1 MRVKETARGA
11 GAAGRLRQ
19 RGASN
24 GARREPHRSLPHRA
38 AGCAGSTGEEK
49 SHEERARGTRR
60 DRGREAEEPRLRSLG
75 QRGAGSPLALC
86 HQGSRS
92 LTQKLRVPSL
102 RKQTPNSPFSV
113 LCRALPLHSSRGT
126 RNGSGRGARA
136 RPGTCPARR
145 ARPPQAPAQ
154 QSRRETTSAGL
165 SVSGC

>member
-1 MRVKETARGA
+1 MAAAARGVKRSGE
-11 GAAGRLRQ
+11 GAAPVPPAPG
-19 RGASN
+19 S
-24 GARREPHRSLPHRA
+24 ARSTDGRA
-38 AGCAGSTGEEK
+38 AGAGEEK

-60 DRGREAEEPRLRSLG
+60 DRGWEAEEPRLRSLG
-75 QRGAGSPLALC
+75 RRGAGSPLALC

-136 RPGTCPARR
+136 RPGTCPRTASS
-145 ARPPQAPAQ
+145 APQAPGQ
-154 QSRRETTSAGL
+154 QIRRETTSAGL